1 MGPTE
6 RQRTFD
12 VDVPGRRVGRGEVV
26 GEQRLRLTP
35 GLLFHQPV
43 LAGLVLVPVLVL
55 VGAVRLAQDEADL
68 RRVLAPLVQ
77 HLERALGRG
86 ERAVV
91 VPPLLDEGEAPRAAH
106 GVRQSNDHVLA
117 RRVEGGAAHH
127 PLNPVHPHFELHHR
141 RADAQVATS
150 YSWHIC
156 LIPLHSVPSSALLE
170 NVVLTTHDLS

>member
-1 MGPTE
+1 MVVVVAVVAVVGVVVVVGPTE

-12 VDVPGRRVGRGEVV
+12 VDVPGSRVGRGEVV
-26 GEQRLRLTP
+26 GEQRPRLAP
-35 GLLFHQPV
+35 GPLFHQPV
-43 LAGLVLVPVLVL
+43 LAGLVLIPVL
-55 VGAVRLAQDEADL
+55 VGAVCLAQDEADL

-117 RRVEGGAAHH
+117 RRVKGGAAHH

-156 LIPLHSVPSSALLE
+156 CAFA
-170 NVVLTTHDLS
+170 